1 MVALNKKVLSF
12 IAGLIATFFEV
23 YGMILALVCFAII
36 FDTVTGVIAAK
47 ATGTEITSKKANQGF
62 WKKMGL
68 FAGLFFGMFLDL
80 FIPITLQ
87 FVSISLPF
95 KMPFGL
101 IFGCYIVF
109 NESISVCE
117 NFDKINPELLPRWV
131 KEMLKGGAEKLNA
144 ENVMKEDDVE

>member
-12 IAGLIATFFEV
+12 FAGLIATFFEM

-36 FDTVTGVIAAK
+36 FDTVTGIIAAK

-95 KMPFGL
+95 NMPFGL

-144 ENVMKEDDVE
+144 ENVMKEDGSP

>member
-12 IAGLIATFFEV
+12 IAGLIATFFEM

-36 FDTVTGVIAAK
+36 FDTVTGIIAAK

-95 KMPFGL
+95 NMPFGL

-144 ENVMKEDDVE
+144 ENVMKEDGSP